1 MDSSEDQ
8 GDDWIDKAYHK
19 EQKHDESHLL
29 KEVLMS
35 ALIQTEGEPIFIGEH
50 VAVHAIAVVRIASL
64 RRLRLEM
71 LLMLLAEFRF
81 DLLVVKK
88 SFALA
93 SSAEADQEALE

>member
-35 ALIQTEGEPIFIGEH
+35 ALIQGEGEPIFIGEH
-50 VAVHAIAVVRIASL
+50 ISVHPIAMVRIASL
-64 RRLRLEM
+64 RRFRLEM
-71 LLMLLAEFRF
+71 LLVLLTKFRL
-81 DLLVVKK
+81 DLLVVEK
-88 SFALA
+88 SLTLA
-93 SSAEADQEALE
+93 SGAEADQEALE